1 MSKLLTVA
9 QVRRD
14 YLPSLS
20 EQRIYTLAREGIL
33 PKGVVVRL
41 GRKVLINEA
50 ALIDFFASGGADL
63 PGGWRSEADGG

>member
-1 MSKLLTVA
+1 MTQLLTVA
-9 QVRRD
+9 EARRE

-20 EQRIYTLAREGIL
+20 EARIYALAREGIL

-41 GRKVLINEA
+41 GRKVLINES
-50 ALIDFFASGGADL
+50 ALVDFFASGGADL